1 MPNKVTPTIEEAKE
15 LFKSKPH
22 YKLKDWSKEWGVSI
36 ERVRQIKNQAG
47 IVPMSEIDNNIVEVI
62 VERIRNGE
70 STLTNRSLYKDLPVG
85 YDRFK
90 TWMIKEPSIKEK
102 CDLARLEFL
111 SSDKS
116 EKKCYKC
123 NEILS
128 IELFNKSQ
136 KYNDGYNRYCQECQS
151 QIIDDREEV
160 RKKTCFLCKK
170 SLSPKSFNKNRAM
183 KDGYSLF
190 CKNCQSKERRS
201 KRRLNNIIQ

>member
-1 MPNKVTPTIEEAKE
+1 
-15 LFKSKPH
+15 
-22 YKLKDWSKEWGVSI
+22 
-36 ERVRQIKNQAG
+36 
-47 IVPMSEIDNNIVEVI
+47 MSEIDNNIVEVI

-70 STLTNRSLYKDLPVG
+70 STLTNRSLYEDLPVG

-90 TWMIKEPSIKEK
+90 TWMIKQPSIKDK
-102 CDLARLEFL
+102 CDIARQEYL

-123 NEILS
+123 NETLS
-128 IELFNKSQ
+128 IQLFNKSQ
-136 KYNDGYNRYCQECQS
+136 KYNDGYNRYCQECQL

>member
-1 MPNKVTPTIEEAKE
+1 MPNKVTPTIEEAKL
-15 LFKSKPH
+15 LFREKPQ
-22 YKLKDWSKEWGVSI
+22 YKLKDWANEWGVSI

-47 IVPMSEIDNNIVEVI
+47 IVPMSEVDENIVNVI
-62 VERIRNGE
+62 LERIRNGE
-70 STLTNRSLYKDLPVG
+70 ATITNRSLYKGLPIG

-90 TWMIKEPSIKEK
+90 TWMLKNPELKEK
-102 CDLARLEFL
+102 CDLAREEYL
-111 SSDKS
+111 SSDKT

-123 NEILS
+123 NINKS
-128 IELFNKSQ
+128 IDSYNKSQ
-136 KYNDGYNRYCQECQS
+136 KYSDGYNRYCKDCQS
-151 QIIDDREEV
+151 QIINEKDDV
-160 RKKTCFLCKK
+160 KKKTCFLCKK